1 MEVYSTYLGP
11 FSRALEMLDEDNQA
25 SLRRDIRAFLETC
38 NRAMD
43 GTAAIEGEY
52 LQIVA
57 TARDRAR
64 QSTPPRSALS

>member
-1 MEVYSTYLGP
+1 MEVYSTYVGP
-11 FSRALEMLDEDNQA
+11 VSRALEMLDEDNRA

-38 NRAMD
+38 NRATD

-57 TARDRAR
+57 TRASR
-64 QSTPPRSALS
+64 RAQ